1 MQSSHALIIGIITYN
16 FILIMQNGFLIAVKS
31 GAGFSVLVPDLTANF
46 ELDNHNTEN
55 FKENETDSTN
65 D

>member
-1 MQSSHALIIGIITYN
+1 MQK
-16 FILIMQNGFLIAVKS
+16 GFLIAVKS

-65 D
+65 DWVSFSDFSGK